1 MSRITTATRRSN
13 KIVVGLGE
21 LLWDLLPEGPRL
33 GGAPANFA
41 VMAGRLGD
49 HSVIASRLGA
59 DALADDARALLASMP
74 VDCTFL
80 QTDAELPTG
89 TVTVKI
95 ESGEPHYTIHHPVA
109 WDCLAFTPEWHG
121 LAQRADAV
129 CFGTLAQR
137 DAASRQTI
145 LAFLDATRPAC
156 ARIFDVNLRAPFWSP
171 DVLRESMGRATIVK
185 LNAAEMPQVLAATD
199 ACPHPPAE
207 QDEDELLHGAH
218 FLLDRYPMHLLCVTM
233 GSEGSLL
240 VTRDCWHRHH
250 GLLTIVR
257 DTVGAGD
264 AFTAALAH
272 YYLQGAALPILSEAG
287 NRWGAWMAS
296 QSGAMPPLD
305 SRTTARISR
314 EIRARKASV

>member
-1 MSRITTATRRSN
+1 MSTTTSGTKAGN

-49 HSVIASRLGA
+49 HSVIASRIGA
-59 DALADDARALLASMP
+59 DSLADDARALLASMP
-74 VDCTFL
+74 VDCGFL
-80 QTDAELPTG
+80 QTDAERPTS

-95 ESGEPHYTIHHPVA
+95 ENGEPHYTIHHPVA
-109 WDCLAFTPEWHG
+109 WDALAFTPEWHN
-121 LAQRADAV
+121 LAQQADAV

-145 LAFLDATRPAC
+145 LAFLDATKPAC
-156 ARIFDVNLRAPFWSP
+156 ARIFDVNLRAPFWSGE
-171 DVLRESMGRATIVK
+171 VLRESMGRATIVK
-185 LNAAEMPQVLAATD
+185 LNAAEMPQVLAATN

-207 QDEDELLHGAH
+207 QDEDELLRGAH
-218 FLLDRYPMHLLCVTM
+218 LLLDRYPMHLLCVTM
-233 GSEGSLL
+233 GGEGSLL
-240 VTRDCWHRHH
+240 VTRDCSHRHH
-250 GLLTIVR
+250 GLATTVR

-272 YYLQGAALPILSEAG
+272 YYLEGAALPTLSEAG

-305 SRTTARISR
+305 PSTAARMSM
-314 EIRARKASV
+314 EIRARRASG